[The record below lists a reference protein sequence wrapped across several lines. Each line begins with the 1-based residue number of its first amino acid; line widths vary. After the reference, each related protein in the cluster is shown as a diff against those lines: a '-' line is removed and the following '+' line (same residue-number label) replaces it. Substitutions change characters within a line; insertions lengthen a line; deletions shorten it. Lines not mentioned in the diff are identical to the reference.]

1 VKVWIFKGEVIGGES
16 NPDGAK
22 KTATN

>member
-1 VKVWIFKGEVIGGES
+1 VKVWIFKGEVIGTEGHADS
-16 NPDGAK
+16 AK